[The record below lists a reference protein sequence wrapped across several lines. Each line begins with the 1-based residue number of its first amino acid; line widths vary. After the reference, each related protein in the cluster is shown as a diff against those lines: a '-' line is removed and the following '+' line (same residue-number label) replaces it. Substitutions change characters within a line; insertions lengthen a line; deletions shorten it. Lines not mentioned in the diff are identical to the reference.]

1 MIVFPAIDLIGGKC
15 VRLTEGDFE
24 RLTDYQ
30 ADPVDTAKKY
40 EDAGLSHLHLVDLDG
55 ARNKKVTQYKILEK
69 ICSKTNLKVD
79 FGGGIKTDDD
89 LRIVF
94 ESGAAQANVG
104 SLAVSEP
111 EIFEAWMVEYGSDRI
126 ILAADVRDMKVAA
139 HAWKE
144 TSPISIFD
152 LLDRF
157 EPRGLIYLTCTDIS
171 RDGKL
176 TGVNHEL
183 YKTLMEKYPALRVT
197 ASGGVHHVKDL
208 QGLLEMQ
215 CFGVIV
221 GKAIYENKIRLEEL
235 VSFQLN

>member
-1 MIVFPAIDLIGGKC
+1 MIVFPAIDLIAGKC

-24 RLTDYQ
+24 RLTDYR
-30 ADPVDTAKKY
+30 ADPVDMAKKY
-40 EDAGLSHLHLVDLDG
+40 ADAGLTHLHLVDLDG

-69 ICSKTNLKVD
+69 ICASTKLRVD
-79 FGGGIKTDDD
+79 FGGGIKTEDD

-104 SLAVSEP
+104 SLAVSDP
-111 EIFEAWMVEYGSDRI
+111 EIFESWLTGYGPDRL
-126 ILAADVRDMKVAA
+126 ILAADVRDMKLAA

-144 TSPISIFD
+144 TSSLHIFD

-157 EPRGLIYLTCTDIS
+157 DPHGLLYLTCTDIS

-197 ASGGVHHVKDL
+197 ASGGVHHVDDL
-208 QGLLEMQ
+208 QGLLDLN
-215 CFGVIV
+215 CYGVIV

-235 VSFQLN
+235 VSFQVN

>member
-24 RLTDYQ
+24 RLTHYQ

-40 EDAGLSHLHLVDLDG
+40 ADAGLTHLHLVDLDG

-69 ICSKTNLKVD
+69 ICARTKLLVD
-79 FGGGIKTDDD
+79 FGGGIKTEDD

-104 SLAVSEP
+104 SLAVSNP
-111 EIFEAWMVEYGSDRI
+111 EIFESWLTGYGPDRL
-126 ILAADVRDMKVAA
+126 ILAADVRDMKLAA

-144 TSPISIFD
+144 TSSLHIFD

-157 EPRGLIYLTCTDIS
+157 DPHGLLYLTCTDIS

-197 ASGGVHHVKDL
+197 ASGGVHQVDDL
-208 QGLLEMQ
+208 QGLLDLN
-215 CFGVIV
+215 CYGVIV

-235 VSFQLN
+235 VSFQVN

>member
-24 RLTDYQ
+24 RLTDYR
-30 ADPVDTAKKY
+30 ADPVDMAKKY
-40 EDAGLSHLHLVDLDG
+40 ADAGLTHLHLVDLDG

-69 ICSKTNLKVD
+69 ICANTKLRVD
-79 FGGGIKTDDD
+79 FGGGIKTEDD

-104 SLAVSEP
+104 SLAVSDP
-111 EIFEAWMVEYGSDRI
+111 EIFESWLTGYGPERL
-126 ILAADVRDMKVAA
+126 ILAADVRDMKLAA

-144 TSPISIFD
+144 TSSLHIFD

-157 EPRGLIYLTCTDIS
+157 DPHGLLYLTCTDIS

-176 TGVNHEL
+176 TGVNLEL
-183 YKTLMEKYPALRVT
+183 YKTLMEKYPSLRVT
-197 ASGGVHHVKDL
+197 ASGGVHQVDDL
-208 QGLLEMQ
+208 QGLLDLN
-215 CFGVIV
+215 CYGVIV
-221 GKAIYENKIRLEEL
+221 GKAIYEHKIRLEEL
-235 VSFQLN
+235 VSYQMN